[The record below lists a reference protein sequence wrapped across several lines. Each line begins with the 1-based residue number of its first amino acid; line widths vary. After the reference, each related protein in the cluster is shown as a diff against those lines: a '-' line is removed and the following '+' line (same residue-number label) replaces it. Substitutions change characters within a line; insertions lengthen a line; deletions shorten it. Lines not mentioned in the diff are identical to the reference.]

1 MKRTYETPKVT
12 ELGSV
17 SKLTKQMMGS
27 YGEFTL
33 PGQTATGMA
42 MTMMA

>member
-1 MKRTYETPKVT
+1 MKRTYEAPKVK

-17 SKLTKQMMGS
+17 SKLTKQMMGT

-33 PGQTATGMA
+33 PGQISTGMM